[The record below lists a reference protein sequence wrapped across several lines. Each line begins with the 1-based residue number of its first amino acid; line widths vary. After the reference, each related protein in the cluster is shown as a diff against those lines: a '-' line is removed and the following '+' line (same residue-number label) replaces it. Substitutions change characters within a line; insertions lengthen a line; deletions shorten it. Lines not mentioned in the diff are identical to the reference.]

1 MSEAEI
7 SQQLILQRMRNRQIE
22 TLELAASFEEQ
33 RQHQDEAQ
41 ISVPSEVINQ
51 WGDWYWP
58 QNTYGES
65 PVFSQEEIEALRA
78 YDTVLNS
85 ICDRLPEWLPEI
97 DVVQT
102 WPEWHELRE
111 AASKALVAFEARGRF
126 SEDCEEVFV

>member
-7 SQQLILQRMRNRQIE
+7 SQQLILQRVRNRQIE
-22 TLELAASFEEQ
+22 TLELAASFDEQ
-33 RQHQDEAQ
+33 WRYQNEAQ

-58 QNTYGES
+58 ENTHYGP
-65 PVFSQEEIEALRA
+65 PVFSQQEMDALRA
-78 YDTVLNS
+78 YDAALNS
-85 ICDRLPEWLPEI
+85 ICDRLPEWPPEL

-111 AASKALVAFEARGRF
+111 AASRALVAFEARGRF
-126 SEDCEEVFV
+126 SEDHEEAFD